1 MKSGVRYILMVV
13 ALVLCACS
21 GGSSEPEA
29 EVKKQPTMLD
39 IYVYAPDKPIITR
52 SDNGEVAADN
62 VNEKKISSL
71 HIWVFRHSDGVQ
83 MGYLNPD
90 INSLNTNGNAKYQI
104 LMPDGFVTEKPNVD
118 VYVMANITADNCGF
132 TAPLN
137 QAVTRIQLE
146 GILIGHHKDASD
158 YYGLT
163 TLVKEAPD
171 EGLPMS
177 GVLKNQP
184 VYGEAPVLRIGT
196 SEHIATLQL
205 VRAVSKMRFVF
216 SKFDNDSR
224 VYTLT
229 GISLDGST
237 MPKQEYL
244 FLDGAYPAYRFK
256 VGSEYESGY
265 LSLMSNELTDIKSC
279 EDPSVYAYVSGDG
292 QEYED
297 KIDNGLASVVDAEH
311 QENNRGPELTQ
322 AGLIYLRES
331 DKKLTGKI
339 NYKVDGVSK
348 EPATFSMKT
357 DGDFSRNH
365 TWIVY
370 AYFMNGNLLNV
381 NMVDVKSWTPYPG
394 SHEVYNW

>member
-137 QAVTRIQLE
+137 QAVTRSQLE
-146 GILIGHHKDASD
+146 GILIGHKDASD

-205 VRAVSKMRFVF
+205 VRAVSKMRFIF
-216 SKFDNDSR
+216 SKFENDTR

-229 GISLDGST
+229 SVSLNGST

-244 FLDGAYPAYRFK
+244 FLDGAYPTYRYK
-256 VGSEYESGY
+256 VGSDYEAESTLIGTV
-265 LSLMSNELTDIKSC
+265 NDINAC
-279 EDPSVYAYVSGDG
+279 VDPSEYAYVSGDG
-292 QEYED
+292 QEYETTINTAFSESKVSD
-297 KIDNGLASVVDAEH
+297 LG
-311 QENNRGPELTQ
+311 RF
-322 AGLIYLRES
+322 YLRES

-339 NYKVDGVSK
+339 NYKVK
-348 EPATFSMKT
+348 EVENEVPKEATFSMKT

>member
-1 MKSGVRYILMVV
+1 MVV
-13 ALVLCACS
+13 TLVLCACS

-39 IYVYAPDKPIITR
+39 IYVYAPDKPVITR
-52 SDNGEVAADN
+52 SDNGDVAADN

-104 LMPDGFVTEKPNVD
+104 LMPEGFVTEKPNVD
-118 VYVMANITADNCGF
+118 VYVMANVTNANCGL
-132 TAPLN
+132 TALN
-137 QAVTRIQLE
+137 KSVSRSDLE
-146 GILIGHHKDASD
+146 GILIGHKDASD

-205 VRAVSKMRFVF
+205 VRAVSKMRFIF
-216 SKFDNDSR
+216 SKFENDTR

-229 GISLDGST
+229 SVSLNGST

-244 FLDGAYPAYRFK
+244 FLDGAYPTYRFK
-256 VGSEYESGY
+256 VGSDYEAESTLIGTV
-265 LSLMSNELTDIKSC
+265 NDNDINAC
-279 EDPSVYAYVSGDG
+279 VDPSEYAYVSGDG
-292 QEYED
+292 QEYETTINTAFSESKVSD
-297 KIDNGLASVVDAEH
+297 LG
-311 QENNRGPELTQ
+311 RF
-322 AGLIYLRES
+322 YLRES

-339 NYKVDGVSK
+339 NYKVK
-348 EPATFSMKT
+348 EVENEVPKEATFSMKT

>member
-13 ALVLCACS
+13 TLVLCACS

-104 LMPDGFVTEKPNVD
+104 LMPEGFVTEKPNVD
-118 VYVMANITADNCGF
+118 VYVMANVTNANCGL
-132 TAPLN
+132 TALN
-137 QAVTRIQLE
+137 KSVNRSDLE
-146 GILIGHHKDASD
+146 GILIGGHKDASD

-244 FLDGAYPAYRFK
+244 FLDGAYPTYRYK
-256 VGSEYESGY
+256 VGSDYEAESTLIGTV
-265 LSLMSNELTDIKSC
+265 NDNDINAC
-279 EDPSVYAYVSGDG
+279 VDPSEYAYVSGDG
-292 QEYED
+292 QEYETTINTAVSESKVSD
-297 KIDNGLASVVDAEH
+297 LG
-311 QENNRGPELTQ
+311 RF
-322 AGLIYLRES
+322 YLRES

-339 NYKVDGVSK
+339 NYKVK
-348 EPATFSMKT
+348 EVENEVPKEATFSMKT

>member
-1 MKSGVRYILMVV
+1 MVV
-13 ALVLCACS
+13 TLVLCACS
-21 GGSSEPEA
+21 SDSSEPEA
-29 EVKKQPTMLD
+29 EVKKQPTVLD

-52 SDNGEVAADN
+52 SDNGNVAADN

-71 HIWVFRHSDGVQ
+71 HIWAFRHRDGML

-90 INSLNTNGNAKYQI
+90 VTSLSANGNAMYQMV
-104 LMPDGFVTEKPNVD
+104 MPDAFVTEKPNVD
-118 VYVMANITADNCGF
+118 VYVMANVTAAKCDLS
-132 TAPLN
+132 ALD
-137 QAVTRIQLE
+137 QSVSRSQLE
-146 GILIGHHKDASD
+146 EILIGYKNESDD

-163 TLVKEAPD
+163 ELVTAAPA

-205 VRAVSKMRFVF
+205 VRAVSKMRFIF
-216 SKFDNDSR
+216 SKFENDTR
-224 VYTLT
+224 VYTVT
-229 GISLDGST
+229 GISLDANM

-244 FLDGAYPAYRFK
+244 FLDGAYPTYRFK
-256 VGSEYESGY
+256 VGSDYEAESTLIGTV
-265 LSLMSNELTDIKSC
+265 NDNDINAC
-279 EDPSVYAYVSGDG
+279 VDPSEYAYVSGDG

-311 QENNRGPELTQ
+311 PENNRGPELTQ

-339 NYKVDGVSK
+339 NYKVK
-348 EPATFSMKT
+348 EVVNEVVNEVPKEATFSMKT

-381 NMVDVKSWTPYPG
+381 NLVDVKSWTTNPG

>member
-1 MKSGVRYILMVV
+1 MVV
-13 ALVLCACS
+13 TLVLCACS
-21 GGSSEPEA
+21 SDSSEPEA
-29 EVKKQPTMLD
+29 EVKKQPTVLD

-52 SDNGEVAADN
+52 SDNGNVAADN

-71 HIWVFRHSDGVQ
+71 HIWAFRHRDGML

-90 INSLNTNGNAKYQI
+90 VTSLSANGNAMYQMV
-104 LMPDGFVTEKPNVD
+104 MPDAFVTEKPNVD

-137 QAVTRIQLE
+137 QAVTRSQLE
-146 GILIGHHKDASD
+146 GILIGHKDASD

-163 TLVKEAPD
+163 TLVKEAPA

-196 SEHIATLQL
+196 SEYIAKLQL
-205 VRAVSKMRFVF
+205 VRAVSKMRFIF
-216 SKFDNDSR
+216 SKFTGDER
-224 VYTLT
+224 VYTVT
-229 GISLDGST
+229 SISLDANM
-237 MPKQEYL
+237 MPTQEYL
-244 FLDGAYPAYRFK
+244 FLDGAYPTERLK
-256 VGSEYESGY
+256 VKKDDNGATVYESASKTLIGEVTTINGY
-265 LSLMSNELTDIKSC
+265 D
-279 EDPSVYAYVSGDG
+279 DPSVYAYVSGDG

-297 KIDNGLASVVDAEH
+297 KIDNGLASV
-311 QENNRGPELTQ
+311 ELTQ

-339 NYKVDGVSK
+339 NYKVK
-348 EPATFSMKT
+348 EVVNEVVNEVPKEATFSMKT

-381 NMVDVKSWTPYPG
+381 NLVDVKSWTTNPG

>member
-13 ALVLCACS
+13 TLVLCACS

-39 IYVYAPDKPIITR
+39 IYVYAPDKPVITR
-52 SDNGEVAADN
+52 SDNGDVAADN

-104 LMPDGFVTEKPNVD
+104 LMPEGFVTEKPNVD
-118 VYVMANITADNCGF
+118 VYVMANVTNANCGL
-132 TAPLN
+132 TALN
-137 QAVTRIQLE
+137 KSVSRSDLE
-146 GILIGHHKDASD
+146 GILIGHKDASD

-205 VRAVSKMRFVF
+205 VRAVSKMRFIF
-216 SKFDNDSR
+216 SKFENDTR

-229 GISLDGST
+229 SVSLNGST

-244 FLDGAYPAYRFK
+244 FLDGAYPTYRFK
-256 VGSEYESGY
+256 VGSDYEAESTLIGTV
-265 LSLMSNELTDIKSC
+265 NDNDINAC
-279 EDPSVYAYVSGDG
+279 VDPSEYAYVSGDG
-292 QEYED
+292 QEYETTINTAFSESKVSD
-297 KIDNGLASVVDAEH
+297 LG
-311 QENNRGPELTQ
+311 RF
-322 AGLIYLRES
+322 YLRES

-339 NYKVDGVSK
+339 NYKVK
-348 EPATFSMKT
+348 EVENEVPKEATFSMKT

>member
-118 VYVMANITADNCGF
+118 VYVMANITADNCVF

-137 QAVTRIQLE
+137 QAVTRSSQLE
-146 GILIGHHKDASD
+146 GILIGHEDASD

-205 VRAVSKMRFVF
+205 VRAVSKMRFIF
-216 SKFDNDSR
+216 SKFTGDER
-224 VYTLT
+224 VYTVT
-229 GISLDGST
+229 SISLDANM
-237 MPKQEYL
+237 MPTQEYL
-244 FLDGAYPAYRFK
+244 FLDGAYPTERLK
-256 VGSEYESGY
+256 VKKDENGATVYDY
-265 LSLMSNELTDIKSC
+265 KSASKPLIGEVTTINGC
-279 EDPSVYAYVSGDG
+279 DDPSVYAYVSGDG

-297 KIDNGLASVVDAEH
+297 KIANGIASV
-311 QENNRGPELTQ
+311 ELTQ

-339 NYKVDGVSK
+339 SYTVNGESK

>member
-13 ALVLCACS
+13 TLVLCACS

-104 LMPDGFVTEKPNVD
+104 LMPEGFVTEKPNVD
-118 VYVMANITADNCGF
+118 VYVMANVTNANCGL
-132 TAPLN
+132 TALN
-137 QAVTRIQLE
+137 KSVNRSDLE
-146 GILIGHHKDASD
+146 GILIGGHKDASD

-163 TLVKEAPD
+163 NLVKEAPD

-244 FLDGAYPAYRFK
+244 FLDGAYPAYRYK
-256 VGSEYESGY
+256 VGSDYEAESTLIGTV
-265 LSLMSNELTDIKSC
+265 NDNDINAC
-279 EDPSVYAYVSGDG
+279 VDPSEYAYVSGDG
-292 QEYED
+292 QEYETTINTAVSESKVSD
-297 KIDNGLASVVDAEH
+297 LG
-311 QENNRGPELTQ
+311 RF
-322 AGLIYLRES
+322 YLRES

-339 NYKVDGVSK
+339 NYKVK
-348 EPATFSMKT
+348 EVENEVPKEATFSMKT

>member
-1 MKSGVRYILMVV
+1 M
-13 ALVLCACS
+13 LVLCACS
-21 GGSSEPEA
+21 GGSSEPEE
-29 EVKKQPTMLD
+29 EVKKQPTVLD
-39 IYVYAPDKPIITR
+39 IYVYAPDNPAITR
-52 SDNGEVAADN
+52 SDNGSVAASD
-62 VNEKKISSL
+62 NEKKISSL
-71 HIWVFRHSDGVQ
+71 HIWVFRHRDGEL

-90 INSLNTNGNAKYQI
+90 VTSLSATGNAVYQM
-104 LMPDGFVTEKPNVD
+104 LMPDEFVTEKPNVD
-118 VYVMANITADNCGF
+118 VYVMANVTAADCGL
-132 TAPLN
+132 TALGEG
-137 QAVTRIQLE
+137 VTRSALE
-146 GILIGHHKDASD
+146 GILIGHKDASD

-163 TLVKEAPD
+163 TLVTAAPA

-196 SEHIATLQL
+196 SENIAKLQL
-205 VRAVSKMRFVF
+205 VRAVSKMRFIF
-216 SKFDNDSR
+216 SKFTGDER
-224 VYTLT
+224 VYTVT
-229 GISLDGST
+229 SISLDANM

-244 FLDGAYPAYRFK
+244 FLDGAYPTYRFK

-381 NMVDVKSWTPYPG
+381 NVVDVKSWTSYPG

>member
-1 MKSGVRYILMVV
+1 MVV
-13 ALVLCACS
+13 TLVLCACS
-21 GGSSEPEA
+21 GGSSEPEV

-39 IYVYAPDKPIITR
+39 IYVYAPDNPAITR
-52 SDNGEVAADN
+52 SDNGSVAASD
-62 VNEKKISSL
+62 NEKKISSL
-71 HIWVFRHSDGVQ
+71 HIWVFRHSDGTL

-90 INSLNTNGNAKYQI
+90 VTSLSTTGNAKYQM
-104 LMPDGFVTEKPNVD
+104 LVPDEFVTTKPNVD
-118 VYVMANITADNCGF
+118 VYVMANVTADNCGL
-132 TAPLN
+132 TVLD
-137 QAVTRIQLE
+137 QSVKRSELE
-146 GILIGHHKDASD
+146 GILIGHKDASDD

-163 TLVKEAPD
+163 ELVTAAPA

-205 VRAVSKMRFVF
+205 VRAVSKMRFIF
-216 SKFDNDSR
+216 SKFKNDIR

-229 GISLDGST
+229 SISLKGGT

-244 FLDGAYPAYRFK
+244 FLDGAYPTYRYK
-256 VGSEYESGY
+256 VGSEVESGD
-265 LSLMSNELTDIKSC
+265 LPLISNELTDIKSC

-292 QEYED
+292 QVYENTINTAVTGNKVSD
-297 KIDNGLASVVDAEH
+297 LG
-311 QENNRGPELTQ
+311 RF
-322 AGLIYLRES
+322 YLRES
-331 DKKLTGKI
+331 DKKLTGTI
-339 NYKVDGVSK
+339 NYTVDS
-348 EPATFSMKT
+348 EPKSTPFSMKVA
-357 DGDFSRNH
+357 GDFSRNH

-394 SHEVYNW
+394 SGEVYNW

>member
-137 QAVTRIQLE
+137 QAVTRSQLE
-146 GILIGHHKDASD
+146 GILIGHKDASD

-196 SEHIATLQL
+196 SEHIVTLQL
-205 VRAVSKMRFVF
+205 VRAVSKMRFIF
-216 SKFDNDSR
+216 SKFENDTR

-229 GISLDGST
+229 SVSLNGST

-244 FLDGAYPAYRFK
+244 FLDGAYPTYRFK
-256 VGSEYESGY
+256 VGSDYEAESTLIGTV
-265 LSLMSNELTDIKSC
+265 NDNDINAC
-279 EDPSVYAYVSGDG
+279 VDPSEYAYVSGDG
-292 QEYED
+292 QEYETTINTAVSESKVSD
-297 KIDNGLASVVDAEH
+297 LG
-311 QENNRGPELTQ
+311 RF
-322 AGLIYLRES
+322 YLRES

-339 NYKVDGVSK
+339 NYKVK
-348 EPATFSMKT
+348 EVENEVPKEATFSMKT